1 MACSRSGFRIHW
13 ETVGDTGAEPLLV
26 IAGMGEQIGSVE
38 FPDEHCALFARRGF
52 RVVRMDNR
60 DNGLSLPDEAG
71 DATASS
77 LQRTLSYSQLDMA
90 DDVAAVID
98 AVGEAS
104 AHVVGASM
112 GGYIARWLAVR
123 HPDKVASLTVV
134 MSGSGADPADS
145 GPQIAAEVSRRVY
158 HSNAVRRERA
168 DAIATT
174 VEKWRWLWADHY
186 PFEEEWV
193 TERVTFAHDR
203 SYRPEGVA
211 RNILAFRGA
220 PGLWEAQTAIR
231 CPTLVFHGDRDPIFP
246 VEHALATAERIPAAR
261 LAIKTGMGHTMHR
274 ELWSEMVDA
283 VTALAHGLT
292 DTT

>member
-1 MACSRSGFRIHW
+1 MECSRPGFRIHW
-13 ETVGDTGAEPLLV
+13 ETVGVSDGEPLLLV
-26 IAGMGEQIGSVE
+26 AGMGEQIGSVE
-38 FPDEHCALFARRGF
+38 FPDEQCALFASQGF

-60 DNGLSLPDEAG
+60 DNGLSLQDEAG
-71 DATASS
+71 DTTASS
-77 LQRTLSYSQLDMA
+77 LQPAPSYSQLDMA

-98 AVGEAS
+98 AVGAVP

-134 MSGSGADPADS
+134 MSGSGADPGDS

-158 HSNAVRRERA
+158 ESNAVRRDRDE
-168 DAIATT
+168 AIATT

-186 PFEEEWV
+186 PFEEQWV
-193 TERVTFAHDR
+193 TERVTSAHDR

-246 VEHALATAERIPAAR
+246 VEHARATAEKIPTAR

-283 VTALAHGLT
+283 VTALAHQLT
-292 DTT
+292 KTT

>member
-1 MACSRSGFRIHW
+1 MECRRPEFRIHW
-13 ETVGDTGAEPLLV
+13 ETVGVSDAEPLLLV
-26 IAGMGEQIGSVE
+26 AGMGEQIGSVE
-38 FPDEHCALFARRGF
+38 FPDEHCALFAERGF

-77 LQRTLSYSQLDMA
+77 LQPAPSYSQLDMA

-98 AVGEAS
+98 AVGAVP

-134 MSGSGADPADS
+134 MSGSGADPGDS

-158 HSNAVRRERA
+158 DSNAFRRER
-168 DAIATT
+168 DEAIATT

-193 TERVTFAHDR
+193 TERVTSAHDR

-220 PGLWEAQTAIR
+220 PGLWEAQTGIR
-231 CPTLVFHGDRDPIFP
+231 CPTLVFHGERDPIFA
-246 VEHALATAERIPAAR
+246 VEHARATAEKIPTAR

-283 VTALAHGLT
+283 VTALAHQLT
-292 DTT
+292 ETT